1 MASGQASGKEVRIGK
16 LVTVKEQVCGG
27 PPAHQRSHLGKPVPD
42 HREPALPPI
51 TVALLRANQPFL
63 NPRTCLCSRREEH
76 SSPLPSATA
85 RPLLP
90 RRCLRALSSGSG
102 RPHLCLL
109 TARSGRRQRP
119 DARTCSEK
127 GQEGAGWAEEEEEEC
142 AHILEHRG
150 RTNHLST
157 QTLPNSLAHVPA
169 Y

>member
-1 MASGQASGKEVRIGK
+1 MRRP
-16 LVTVKEQVCGG
+16 TC
-27 PPAHQRSHLGKPVPD
+27 PPALTPGQTSPRSSG
-42 HREPALPPI
+42 
-51 TVALLRANQPFL
+51 T
-63 NPRTCLCSRREEH
+63 
-76 SSPLPSATA
+76 SSPPHHSCPHVLTSLFSTHALVSAQEERNLPSATA

-127 GQEGAGWAEEEEEEC
+127 GQEGAGWAEEEEEEEC

-150 RTNHLST
+150 RTNALISPPRLSPT
-157 QTLPNSLAHVPA
+157 ALLMYLPTNPVNTEPALGLKKTLP
-169 Y
+169 